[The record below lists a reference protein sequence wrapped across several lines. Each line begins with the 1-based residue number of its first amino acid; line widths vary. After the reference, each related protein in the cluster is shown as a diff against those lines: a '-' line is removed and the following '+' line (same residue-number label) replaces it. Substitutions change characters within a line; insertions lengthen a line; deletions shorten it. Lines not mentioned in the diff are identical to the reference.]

1 MKNGKSLA
9 ASAAVACVA
18 AALVAVAARAG
29 GDKIVF
35 PENYASGTLYTTVDR
50 ADNKQFRELFVS
62 PPAAV
67 VVGKLGIT
75 IDHRQHAD
83 RAGAREQRRDQR
95 AIDASGN
102 PQVGSNGRFIKGN
115 LVGYTVMEKR
125 AGWGSEYPDNI
136 RNGEWEY
143 QAFKADKTPNT
154 AANLTAC
161 FNCHKPLG
169 AAPDYLFSYDRMKG
183 ASR

>member
-1 MKNGKSLA
+1 MKIGTFLA
-9 ASAAVACVA
+9 ASAAIAYA
-18 AALVAVAARAG
+18 SAALVAVAARAG
-29 GDKIVF
+29 GDKVVF
-35 PENYASGTLYTTVDR
+35 PENYSSGTLSTTVDR
-50 ADNKQFRELFVS
+50 ADNKQFRELYVS

-67 VVGKLGIT
+67 EAAKKGEPMPSGTVVTLV
-75 IDHRQHAD
+75 QYA
-83 RAGAREQRRDQR
+83 AQL
-95 AIDASGN
+95 DASGN

-125 AGWGSEYPDNI
+125 AGWGAEYPDNV

-169 AAPDYLFSYDRMKG
+169 AAPDFLFSYDRMKG

>member
-1 MKNGKSLA
+1 MKIGKFLA
-9 ASAAVACVA
+9 ASAAIAYA
-18 AALVAVAARAG
+18 SAALVAVAARAG
-29 GDKIVF
+29 GDKVVF
-35 PENYASGTLYTTVDR
+35 PENYSSGTLYTTVDR
-50 ADNKQFRELFVS
+50 ADNKQFRELYVS

-67 VVGKLGIT
+67 EAAKKGEPMPSGTVVTLV
-75 IDHRQHAD
+75 QYA
-83 RAGAREQRRDQR
+83 AQL
-95 AIDASGN
+95 DASGN

-125 AGWGSEYPDNI
+125 AGWGAEYPDNV

-154 AANLTAC
+154 AADLTAC

-169 AAPDYLFSYDRMKG
+169 AAPDYLFSYEKMKTT
-183 ASR
+183 SR